1 MVPSCSYESVTA
13 ARCLCQIY
21 GAKKSMSERRNKNM
35 LVVSYEYPPLGGGGA
50 KVVDGLISRLV
61 NQGYN
66 IDLVTMGFRG
76 LPRHEERD
84 GLRIFRVPGI
94 RRNLSMCRAYEMV
107 PYILAGSFVAWR
119 LARAN
124 PYEINHTHFI
134 FPDSLISA
142 VVKKLT
148 GLPFVTTSHGSDVP
162 GYNPNRFQLMHKALR
177 PVWRWLTGQIDRIV
191 CPSSFIQ
198 RLILKSN
205 PQARTVI
212 IPNGIELDRF
222 SPDVEK
228 QQRILCVT
236 RMFERKG
243 VQYLIEAFRKLR
255 RADWQLTLVG
265 DGPYLETIEN
275 LAAGSANIDIV
286 GFLDNKG
293 PELRKLYEESA
304 IFALNSS
311 SENFPIVLLEAMT
324 AGAAVVT
331 TKGTGCADVVGD
343 TAELVTPE
351 STDELL
357 GALKR
362 LVDDPGHRRQLARRG
377 RARVE
382 ELFSWQSVVRQHVAL
397 FDEAARSES
406 DSS

>member
-1 MVPSCSYESVTA
+1 
-13 ARCLCQIY
+13 
-21 GAKKSMSERRNKNM
+21 MSERRNKNM

-205 PQARTVI
+205 PHARTVI